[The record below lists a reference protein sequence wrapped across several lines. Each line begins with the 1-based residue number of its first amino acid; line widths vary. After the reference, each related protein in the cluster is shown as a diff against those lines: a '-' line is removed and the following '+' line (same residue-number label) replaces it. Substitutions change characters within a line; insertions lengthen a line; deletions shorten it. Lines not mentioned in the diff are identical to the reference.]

1 LATRFLGSIYTKFGR
16 TGRKNSAIASGRLP
30 SSRALDAALLSRA
43 DLSDAVLSDA
53 DITDEQLVETQ
64 TLIDAIMPNSQK
76 YEDWLK
82 SRGEDGENSGPS

>member
-1 LATRFLGSIYTKFGR
+1 LATRPLGSIYTKFGR
-16 TGRKNSAIASGRLP
+16 TGRNGRKNSAIASGRLP

-43 DLSDAVLSDA
+43 DLSDA
-53 DITDEQLVETQ
+53 DITDEQLVEAQ